1 MPNTSILV
9 LEDEKALRDTLC
21 SHLKGLGYVTYPA
34 DTIKKAEAYSNRY
47 TPDLYILDVMVPDGT
62 GLDFCRKLRTR
73 SAAPVIFLTC
83 LGDADDIVKGIE
95 QGGDAYLTK
104 PVDYNV
110 LSAHIMAQLRRGGSQ
125 NSGFVDLHP
134 LTIDL
139 MKGVVTFEDTEVP
152 LSQKEVQLLSFL
164 ATNVEH
170 AFTREEIFKEV
181 WGEGVDSGIVRKYIS
196 VLRKKL
202 SVLEE
207 SPIEIISTP
216 QGRYLLSRRTLSEW

>member
-21 SHLKGLGYVTYPA
+21 SHLKDLGYTVHPA
-34 DTIKKAEAYSNRY
+34 DTIKKAKLYSKKY
-47 TPDLYILDVMVPDGT
+47 TPDLYILDVMLPDGT
-62 GLDFCRKLRTR
+62 GLDFCANLRSY

-83 LGDADDIVKGIE
+83 LDDADDIIRGIE
-95 QGGDAYLTK
+95 KGGDAYLTK

-110 LSAHIMAQLRRGGSQ
+110 LSAHIMAQLRRSGVQST
-125 NSGFVDLHP
+125 GFVDLHP

-139 MKGVVTFEDTEVP
+139 MKGVVAVEGIEVS
-152 LSQKEVQLLSFL
+152 LSQKEAQLFAFL
-164 ATNVEH
+164 ATHVER
-170 AFTREEIFKEV
+170 AFTRDEIFKEI
-181 WGEGVDSGIVRKYIS
+181 WGEGVDTGVVRKYIS

-202 SVLEE
+202 STIEE
-207 SPIEIISTP
+207 CPVEIISTP